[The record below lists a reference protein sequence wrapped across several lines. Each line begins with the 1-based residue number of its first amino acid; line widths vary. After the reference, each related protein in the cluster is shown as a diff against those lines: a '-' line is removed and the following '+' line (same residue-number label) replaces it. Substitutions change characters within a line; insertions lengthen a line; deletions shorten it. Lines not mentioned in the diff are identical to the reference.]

1 MRTITEV
8 LRLHFECGLSQRQ
21 IAHSCGVGRAT
32 IGEYLQRA
40 AAAGLCWPLPA
51 GLDEAALEA
60 RLFPSVAKAE
70 TPARPVPDWSVVHR
84 ELQQKGVTLYLLW
97 QEYKAAHPDGFQY
110 TAFTDR
116 YRQWRGQLDVV
127 MRQIHRAGEKLFVD
141 YAGPTV
147 PVVDPMTGEIQQA
160 QIFVAVLGAS
170 SYTYAEATWTQQLPD
185 WIGSHVRAFG
195 FFQAL
200 TEILVPDNLKS
211 GVTTAHRYEPDLNP
225 TYLEM
230 AQHYGIA
237 VIPARSKKPR
247 DKAKVEVG
255 VQVVE
260 RWILARLRHHT
271 FFSLVELN
279 AVIKD
284 LLHDLNHRPFKKLPG
299 TRAERFETIDRPAMR
314 SLPATPYELSAWRK
328 VRVNIDYHVE
338 IDKHYYSVPYTLVSL
353 QLDARMTQTT
363 IELIYRGKRITS
375 HARSYQQHH
384 YTTRTEHM
392 PKAHQAYAQWTPQ
405 RLIDWAAQ
413 TGPATAAVVNRI
425 LGRRRHPQQGF
436 RSCLGIMR
444 LAKTYTPARLEAA
457 CERALKLQAMS
468 YKSIESILKRRLED
482 APLPA
487 ESTTTPITH
496 ENLRG
501 PAYYH

>member
-1 MRTITEV
+1 MRKISEV
-8 LRLHFECGLSQRQ
+8 LRLHFASGLSHRQ
-21 IAHSCGVGRAT
+21 IAQSCGISRPVVKA
-32 IGEYLQRA
+32 YVQRA
-40 AAAGLCWPLPA
+40 EAAGLTWPLPA
-51 GLDEAALEA
+51 EIDDAQLEA
-60 RLFPSVAKAE
+60 RLYPVLP
-70 TPARPVPDWSVVHR
+70 PAPRASRAVPYWTEIHQA
-84 ELQQKGVTLYLLW
+84 LQTKGVTLYLLW
-97 QEYKAAHPDGFQY
+97 QEYKAVHPDGFQY

-127 MRQIHRAGEKLFVD
+127 MRQVHRAGEKLFVD

-147 PVVDPMTGEIQQA
+147 PIVDRATGEIRPA

-170 SYTYAEATWTQQLPD
+170 SYTYAEATWTQQSPD

-195 FFQAL
+195 FFQAV

-211 GVTTAHRYEPDLNP
+211 GVTAAHRYEPDLNP

-260 RWILARLRHHT
+260 RWILARLRHQT
-271 FFSLVELN
+271 FFSLAALN
-279 AVIKD
+279 AAIQD

-299 TRAERFETIDRPAMR
+299 NRAERFATIDRPAMR
-314 SLPATPYELSAWRK
+314 PLPEIPYVFAEWRK

-338 IDKHYYSVPYTLVSL
+338 VDKHYYSVPYGLVGL
-353 QLDARMTQTT
+353 QIEARLTQHTV
-363 IELIYRGKRITS
+363 ELLHKGKRVAS
-375 HARSYQQHH
+375 HPRSSQPHAYSTQ
-384 YTTRTEHM
+384 TEHM
-392 PKAHQAYAQWTPQ
+392 PKAHREYAQWTPQ
-405 RLIDWAAQ
+405 RLIEWAAK
-413 TGPATAAVVNRI
+413 TGPATQAVVNSI
-425 LGRRRHPQQGF
+425 LRARRHPQQGF

-444 LAKTYTPARLEAA
+444 LGKTYTPERLEAA

-501 PAYYH
+501 PEYYH